1 MRLPAKSLI
10 TVLVLIATSLIA
22 LPAAQSA
29 EYYTAETKYWVD
41 CATGFRNIDCIETV
55 EFSDPV
61 SEKRDANGFLDYS
74 SIVWKKAN
82 VSTNP
87 KFIYKSVPPES
98 AWTQQEFGI
107 PCIGT
112 RPDYRDG
119 YHNDACYTASG
130 LNPDGS
136 DIIFHLMFGG
146 SGEGFNIY
154 QWVDQGI
161 VRNWN
166 REDGWSAKTVPD
178 GSTWRVTIKSNSVGQ
193 NAGVITSNMK
203 NPNITVAKGSDGI
216 LRTVILGSVYPN
228 QFNCKIP
235 GQNYN
240 PNSER
245 DNCKHPESYAETA
258 SQGFTISISPYIY
271 QFEKLKGFT
280 PGGIFVS
287 GSTGALGQVQYDQD
301 QGIITVPMSGPH
313 FLMDQKTLN
322 KGWMETAVKG
332 EVIRKAFSLDPAQA
346 GNIVKVEI
354 SEGDGKEEIATYT
367 SRYLKALDVFEIR
380 AYNFG
385 FSNPVLK
392 VRLKPTTAQTSVSA
406 AKPAT
411 SMGGPQGKRMST
423 IMCVKGKDSRRI
435 TAFNPKCPKSWRKK

>member
-1 MRLPAKSLI
+1 
-10 TVLVLIATSLIA
+10 
-22 LPAAQSA
+22 
-29 EYYTAETKYWVD
+29 
-41 CATGFRNIDCIETV
+41 
-55 EFSDPV
+55 
-61 SEKRDANGFLDYS
+61 
-74 SIVWKKAN
+74 
-82 VSTNP
+82 
-87 KFIYKSVPPES
+87 
-98 AWTQQEFGI
+98 
-107 PCIGT
+107 
-112 RPDYRDG
+112 
-119 YHNDACYTASG
+119 
-130 LNPDGS
+130 
-136 DIIFHLMFGG
+136 MFGG
-146 SGEGFNIY
+146 GGEGFNIY

-161 VRNWN
+161 VRNWD

-203 NPNITVAKGSDGI
+203 NPNITVTKGSDGI
-216 LRTVILGSVYPN
+216 FRTVILGSVYPN

-240 PNSER
+240 PQSER
-245 DNCKHPESYAETA
+245 DNCKHPQSYAETA

-271 QFEKLKGFT
+271 QYDKLKGFA

-287 GSTGALGQVQYDQD
+287 GSTGSLGQVQYDQD

-332 EVIRKAFSLDPAQA
+332 EVIRKAFNLDPAQA

-354 SEGDGKEEIATYT
+354 SEGDGKSEIATYT
-367 SRYLKALDVFEIR
+367 SRYLKSLDVFEIR

-385 FSNPVLK
+385 FSNPTLK
-392 VRLKPTTAQTSVSA
+392 VKLKPITQQTQPSA
-406 AKPAT
+406 A
-411 SMGGPQGKRMST
+411 PQGKKMST

-435 TAFNPKCPKSWRKK
+435 TATNPKCPKGWRKR